1 MNARSRLAGL
11 VVALTVTTSLVGAC
25 NSGPDPKDQITRE
38 LKDANIN
45 NIQVDYDHNTNVV
58 HLKGAVDSS
67 AERLHAEE
75 IAHKAV
81 GTSGVVANEISV
93 NGVDDQRADMDKAI
107 QRELNVKVNN
117 DRAFENR
124 HITFEV
130 NNGIVTIK
138 GDVGSEVEKQQ
149 VNEMVRSTENVKDV
163 VNALE
168 IRAQNRP

>member
-1 MNARSRLAGL
+1 MNARSRLAGF
-11 VVALTVTTSLVGAC
+11 VVALTVTTLAGAC
-25 NSGPDPKDQITRE
+25 NSGPDPKDQISRE

-45 NIQVDYDHNTNVV
+45 NIQVDYDRNTKVV
-58 HLKGAVDSS
+58 HLKGAVERS

-81 GTSGVVANEISV
+81 GTSGEVANEISV

-107 QRELNVKVNN
+107 QRELNAKVNN
-117 DRAFENR
+117 DRTLENR

-130 NNGIVTIK
+130 NNGMVTIK
-138 GDVGSEVEKQQ
+138 GDVGTEAEKQQ

-168 IRAQNRP
+168 IKAQNRP